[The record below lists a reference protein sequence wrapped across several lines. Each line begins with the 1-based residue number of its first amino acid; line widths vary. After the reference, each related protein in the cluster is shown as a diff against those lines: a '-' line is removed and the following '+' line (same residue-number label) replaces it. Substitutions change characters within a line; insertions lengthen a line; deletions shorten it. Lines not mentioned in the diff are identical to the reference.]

1 MIDVKKINDTIEN
14 LEKETD
20 QLKEVTSWT
29 ETMEELHTSFEKL
42 VQKQEKIIDKLA
54 LLDEKVKEK
63 PTGDSLDNDWNETTR
78 KEIQQLKQK
87 QQELS
92 KMITSQINHIK
103 IGNEQLY
110 QRTKDSLDEQQLV
123 QLEQIQEHF
132 DRFSHELNEVKK
144 TFHENMSMYE
154 YNLKIRSDR
163 LENKISLPLIGTSV
177 VIILI
182 LLDIIVRLFQ

>member
-63 PTGDSLDNDWNETTR
+63 PTGESLDNDWNETTR

>member
-1 MIDVKKINDTIEN
+1 MDVKKNNGTIKN
-14 LEKETD
+14 VDKKAD

-29 ETMEELHTSFEKL
+29 ETMEELHTSFETL

-54 LLDEKVKEK
+54 FLDQKFEEKSMSE
-63 PTGDSLDNDWNETTR
+63 PLDNDWKKTTK

-110 QRTKDSLDEQQLV
+110 QRTKDSLDQQQLL
-123 QLEQIQEHF
+123 QLEQIKEHF
-132 DRFSHELNEVKK
+132 EQFSHELNEVKN

>member
-63 PTGDSLDNDWNETTR
+63 PTGDPLDNDWNETTR

>member
-54 LLDEKVKEK
+54 LLNEKVKEK
-63 PTGDSLDNDWNETTR
+63 PTGESLDNDWNETTR

>member
-63 PTGDSLDNDWNETTR
+63 PTGESLDNDWNETTR

-132 DRFSHELNEVKK
+132 DRFS
-144 TFHENMSMYE
+144 
-154 YNLKIRSDR
+154 
-163 LENKISLPLIGTSV
+163 
-177 VIILI
+177 
-182 LLDIIVRLFQ
+182 

>member
-63 PTGDSLDNDWNETTR
+63 PTGESLDNGWNETTR